1 MNLLHRFLLVLFLQF
16 HVLSAQVMT
25 YASPE
30 SVGMSTERI
39 DNLTTVLQNYVDSDQ
54 LAGAVALVARKN
66 KIVYFE
72 AVGQRDKANN
82 SPMQTDAIF
91 RIASQTKALV
101 SVGIMILQEQ

>member
-39 DNLTTVLQNYVDSDQ
+39 DNLTTVLQNYVDQ
-54 LAGAVALVARKN
+54 INWQGR
-66 KIVYFE
+66 
-72 AVGQRDKANN
+72 
-82 SPMQTDAIF
+82 
-91 RIASQTKALV
+91 
-101 SVGIMILQEQ
+101 